1 MQRDRVLLV
10 DDEVEFVETLAERM
24 RARGLQVHTAHSG
37 VEALESFTNE
47 GFDAVVL
54 DLAMPGLDGI
64 ETLKRLRARDPDLQI
79 MLLTGQATARL
90 ATEAMKQGAVDI
102 LEKPADI
109 DLMLDMVRRA
119 RAVRLQSAEKKTQA
133 QVDEILRR
141 RGW

>member
-10 DDEVEFVETLAERM
+10 DDEVEFVDTLAERM
-24 RARGLQVHTAHSG
+24 RARGLHVRTAYSG
-37 VEALESFTNE
+37 LEALER
-47 GFDAVVL
+47 FDAESFDAAVL

-64 ETLKRLRARDPDLQI
+64 ETLKRLRARDPDLQV

-109 DLMLDMVRRA
+109 EALIELVRRA
-119 RAVRLQSAEKKTQA
+119 RAARLQAAEQKTQA
-133 QVDEILRR
+133 QVDEILKR